1 MNKLFLCIYKI
12 MHYYKLKQLIIKKS
26 NTYNQIH
33 TYIYKKKQ
41 IFYL

>member
-26 NTYNQIH
+26 NTYN